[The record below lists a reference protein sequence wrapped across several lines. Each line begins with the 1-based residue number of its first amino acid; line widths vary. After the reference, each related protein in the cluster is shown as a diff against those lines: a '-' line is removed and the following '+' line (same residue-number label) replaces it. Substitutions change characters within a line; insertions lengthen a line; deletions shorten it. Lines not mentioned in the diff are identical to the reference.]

1 MKKIELNVVPPAPV
15 SDAAETN
22 AAVDASVKEKGTVQ
36 GQPATVEKVASADA
50 EGKSIRL
57 FFPCNREDALL
68 LLGSLCISEFF
79 PVKSINLAVQPEG
92 VALLSS
98 GLRHSEAEA
107 LRAGR
112 PERFPILVEVEPEAA
127 LRMPRTVG
135 YGDIVGLT
143 FRTQSEADDFRFRP
157 VDEFDTETFRCR
169 VEENLFDHEGD
180 PRFSIR
186 APFDE
191 SKVDIGRVADR
202 LSAGVNCLL
211 ELGQAKAICRYAVA
225 CFLDGT
231 LHAKLGG
238 EEIDFVAACEIL
250 LEGNVEVPRSKHQSA
265 VVAAFA
271 ADEGAGPRPLI
282 DEVVKR
288 HSSLAAHGS
297 ELPKQLSAWA
307 DIARDVIK
315 GRIALN
321 GDHLSDDKSVI
332 LRGALLGVVADR
344 VDALSTFLDVEK
356 PSGPKVTTEAA
367 FLVGL
372 KRGIVN
378 TSWKQKKNQLPLLST
393 LTRIMVSALANRS
406 PGFEKIFSVS
416 RNETDTTSTLV
427 ISTAGITLAE
437 WTKKKEVVSDALSME
452 WRKELD
458 QLGYEIEATGRSR
471 YSWVVRLSPGH
482 VVEVTH
488 CASGE
493 VRFPMLRFYFGEDQK
508 LRRTKELDEAFRK
521 RGMFWYPAMD
531 EAGLFCLSCELPS
544 MPDKRGRDLIAAKL
558 AEAVELCIIPK
569 KMPRK
574 RKKEY
579 CKVAEENIW
588 LGENQVINK

>member
-1 MKKIELNVVPPAPV
+1 MKQIELDVVPPAPV

-22 AAVDASVKEKGTVQ
+22 AAVDASVKEKGTVLR
-36 GQPATVEKVASADA
+36 QPAPVEKVASADA
-50 EGKSIRL
+50 EGKSVRL

-107 LRAGR
+107 LQAGR

-127 LRMPRTVG
+127 RRMPRTVG
-135 YGDIVGLT
+135 YEDIVGLT

-157 VDEFDTETFRCR
+157 VDEFDTETFQCR
-169 VEENLFDHEGD
+169 VEANLFDQEGE

-202 LSAGVNCLL
+202 LSAGVDCLL
-211 ELGQAKAICRYAVA
+211 ELGQDKAVCRYAVA

-231 LHAKLGG
+231 LHAKLSG
-238 EEIDFVAACEIL
+238 EEMDFVAACEIL
-250 LEGNVEVPRSKHQSA
+250 LEGTVGAPRLTHQSA
-265 VVAAFA
+265 VVPAFA
-271 ADEGAGPRPLI
+271 ADEGTGPLQLL

-288 HSSLAAHGS
+288 YSTLAVHVS
-297 ELPKQLSAWA
+297 EVPKQLSTWA

-321 GDHLSDDKSVI
+321 GDLLSDDKSVI
-332 LRGALLGVVADR
+332 LRGALLGVVTDG

-372 KRGIVN
+372 KRGLVN

-393 LTRIMVSALANRS
+393 LARIMVSALVNRS

-427 ISTAGITLAE
+427 ISTAGMTLAD
-437 WTKKKEVVSDALSME
+437 WTEKKEVGSDALSLE
-452 WRKELD
+452 WRKELEE
-458 QLGYEIEATGRSR
+458 LGYKIEAPGRLH
-471 YSWVVRLSPGH
+471 YSWAVQLSPGH
-482 VVEVTH
+482 LVELTR
-488 CASGE
+488 CTSGE
-493 VRFPMLRFYFGEDQK
+493 VRFPMLRFYLGEDQK
-508 LRRTKELDEAFRK
+508 LRKAKELDAVFREG
-521 RGMFWYPAMD
+521 GMFWYPHSD
-531 EAGLFCLSCELPS
+531 KAGGAYLSCDLPS
-544 MPDKRGRDLIAAKL
+544 LPNNHERELLAGKLIESL
-558 AEAVELCIIPK
+558 GHCIIPK
-569 KMPRK
+569 KKTRK
-574 RKKEY
+574 SKKD
-579 CKVAEENIW
+579 VP
-588 LGENQVINK
+588 

>member
-1 MKKIELNVVPPAPV
+1 MKQIELDVVLPAPV
-15 SDAAETN
+15 SDAA
-22 AAVDASVKEKGTVQ
+22 VDESVKEKGTVQ
-36 GQPATVEKVASADA
+36 RQPAPVEKVADA
-50 EGKSIRL
+50 EGKSVRF

-92 VALLSS
+92 VAILSS

-107 LRAGR
+107 LQAGR
-112 PERFPILVEVEPEAA
+112 LERFPILVEVEPEAA
-127 LRMPRTVG
+127 RRMPRTVG

-143 FRTQSEADDFRFRP
+143 FRTQSEADDFSFRP

-169 VEENLFDHEGD
+169 VEENLFGQEGE
-180 PRFSIR
+180 PRFSICT
-186 APFDE
+186 PLSD
-191 SKVDIGRVADR
+191 SKFEIGRVADR
-202 LSAGVNCLL
+202 ISAGVNCLL
-211 ELGQAKAICRYAVA
+211 ELGQTKAICRSAVA

-231 LHAKLGG
+231 LHAKLDS

-250 LEGNVEVPRSKHQSA
+250 LEGNVEVPRSKHQSI

-282 DEVVKR
+282 DEVVRR
-288 HSSLAAHGS
+288 HSNLAVHGS
-297 ELPKQLSAWA
+297 ELPKQVSAWA

-321 GDHLSDDKSVI
+321 GDHLSDEKSVI

-372 KRGIVN
+372 KRGLLN
-378 TSWKQKKNQLPLLST
+378 SSWKQKKNHLPLLST
-393 LTRIMVSALANRS
+393 LTRIMVSALVTRS
-406 PGFEKIFSVS
+406 PGFDKIFSVS
-416 RNETDTTSTLV
+416 RIETETTSTLI

-437 WTKKKEVVSDALSME
+437 WTEKKEVVPDALSLE
-452 WRKELD
+452 WLRELD
-458 QLGYEIEATGRSR
+458 QLGYEIEVLGRSP
-471 YSWVVRLSPGH
+471 YSWVVRLSPEH

-488 CASGE
+488 CGAGE
-493 VRFPMLRFYFGEDQK
+493 VRFSVLRYDFLDNQK
-508 LRRTKELDEAFRK
+508 LRKTKELDEAFRK
-521 RGMFWYPAMD
+521 RGMFWYPSSD
-531 EAGLFCLSCELPS
+531 EDGHIYLSCDLPS
-544 MPDKRGRDLIAAKL
+544 LPDKHGRELIAHKL
-558 AEAVELCIIPK
+558 AEAVGLCIVEK
-569 KMPRK
+569 KSSRK
-574 RKKEY
+574 VKK
-579 CKVAEENIW
+579 K
-588 LGENQVINK
+588 LP